1 MTRDEA
7 LQRLDELK
15 GQLGHP
21 IALLTYAEEIERLSM
36 AVLGHGVRRC
46 NCRDRYADAL
56 IEIYNYLKT
65 HEEMRSEIKC
75 RLRRGLLLRHDGEFY
90 TSMTITDEVARAY
103 LAEHPENASW
113 FEVLPSP
120 ADEPTEEQAEE
131 PTEAANDA
139 ASDEPKKAVKKTSKK
154 AKK

>member
-7 LQRLDELK
+7 LRRVDELK

-46 NCRDRYADAL
+46 NCRDRFADAL

-120 ADEPTEEQAEE
+120 VEADEPTDESAD
-131 PTEAANDA
+131 ADA

>member
-7 LQRLDELK
+7 LQRVDELK

-21 IALLTYAEEIERLSM
+21 IALLTYADEIERLSM

-46 NCRDRYADAL
+46 NCRDRFADAL

-120 ADEPTEEQAEE
+120 AEADEPVEE